1 MSKKLITAGVVAAV
15 LASSVV
21 ATTSSA
27 QAGGYWGGPWHH
39 HHRHYGWGGP
49 VALGLGALAVGG
61 AIAAASDCYYVRQ
74 PVVDEWGNVV
84 GYRRVPSC

>member
-27 QAGGYWGGPWHH
+27 QAGGYWGGHWG

-61 AIAAASDCYYVRQ
+61 AIAAASDCYYVRE